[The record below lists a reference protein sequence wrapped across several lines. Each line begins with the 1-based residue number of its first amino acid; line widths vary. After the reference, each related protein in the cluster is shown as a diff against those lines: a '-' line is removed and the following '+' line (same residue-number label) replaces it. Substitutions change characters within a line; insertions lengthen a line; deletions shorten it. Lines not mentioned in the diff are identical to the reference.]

1 MSTLKLGTGHKKG
14 PQTIQLLLAVLVK
27 TSAGTAAKTSITL
40 FLRYK
45 IKLFTLCVNLI
56 QVQQQPG
63 KQDQLS
69 QYVVVVV
76 YWLSFCV
83 ICWLSFCF
91 QSFTLK
97 KVNTD
102 ETMSSVFFFH
112 LVTTVNADRSVAVG

>member
-14 PQTIQLLLAVLVK
+14 PQTNQLLVLVK
-27 TSAGTAAKTSITL
+27 TSSGTAAKTSSITL

-76 YWLSFCV
+76 CWLSFCV
-83 ICWLSFCF
+83 VCWLSFCF